1 MSKYQI
7 YICEDFLN
15 NATRNDDELFWEYGN
30 ESLRILSASLTM
42 EISKA
47 GSLELQIPYD
57 HPFVSKIHKKRTRF
71 SVFRDGNPI
80 WSGRV
85 LSTKK
90 TFYKTIEIVVEGA
103 LTYFLD
109 IIQRP
114 YDYDDIAEFTKKKIG
129 APSIPT
135 VEWHLKYL
143 IDEYNFRCQTI
154 IGDMDLTP
162 YAKKFNLEIIAM
174 DDEER
179 EELDKRSVNKKFVA
193 EEYSTV
199 SDELSEEIQQRF
211 SCGQSA

>member
-179 EELDKRSVNKKFVA
+179 EELGFQSLSHYDEYVEDQLRESDMNK
-193 EEYSTV
+193 
-199 SDELSEEIQQRF
+199 EIID
-211 SCGQSA
+211 SLKSL